1 MLSIGKV
8 AAGQHRYYE
17 EQVARGAD
25 DYYAGRGEA
34 PGEWVGA
41 GARALGLEGGVSG
54 AEFNALIAGM
64 DPRDPEVR
72 LRAPAREPRIAAL
85 DLTFSAPK
93 SVSVLAA
100 VAPGRVSHALV
111 SAHEEAVRAAV
122 GWLEDSAVQVRRG
135 AGGAQVEAG
144 AGLVA
149 VAYRHRMSRALDPQ
163 LHTHVV
169 AGNLTRGPDG
179 RYTAL
184 HGTPLY
190 RAAKTAGYLYQ
201 AQLRLRV
208 TETLGLEWG
217 AVRSGAAELA
227 AVPAGVLRGFSRRRQ
242 EMERAALAGGIGLG
256 SKASGQAAA
265 LATRER
271 KRYGIDTHTWLEEV
285 RARSAELGLGRAEVE
300 QVLGDARAR
309 LARSAAVTGVDERAL
324 GDWLVGPAGL
334 TERANTFDQRAVLQ
348 QFAAAA
354 GQGATIDELR
364 AQAERFLG
372 RADVLPTT
380 AGEFASAGLVAC
392 ERQLIDAAVG
402 RAAEGTARLSA
413 RIVDGVLAR
422 VERPLSPEQREV
434 VRAITA
440 SGRGVDVVQAL
451 AGTGKTYTAA
461 VIREVY
467 EHAGYEVLG
476 VAPTGRAARELADQA
491 GIPAC
496 TLDRLLIDLEQLG
509 DQLPTGCVVVFDEA
523 GMAPTRATAR
533 LLQAAGLAGAKVI
546 AIGDPGQLASVQ
558 AGGWL
563 RAVGERVGAL
573 RLTQVMRQR
582 DPAER
587 RALAALHDREPG
599 PYLAWA
605 VAAGRIQTYGEGA
618 RATADAIDA
627 WAAAA
632 GELGCEQAV
641 MIARDN
647 RTRDA
652 LNQAARAV
660 RRDVGELG
668 AERRYGPIDLAVG
681 DRVICRRN
689 DGLLDVD
696 NGTRGTVRDLGDDH
710 VVIETDSHLVRT
722 LPAAYVAEHV
732 EQAYALTGHGMQ
744 GATVERAIVVAN
756 ARDLTAGWS
765 YTALS
770 RARGTTSLLIHDE
783 ALDND
788 RDDVAPRQATRA
800 SAREELVA
808 RVQQRMTVR
817 DDEDL
822 AIEQLAPAGHAD
834 DPELTGAGAG
844 EPVQEETARRAEP
857 VVADQDTL
865 RFVTLRERIQLLR
878 CHRDALP
885 ADQVGRVDEI
895 DARLLDLAERH
906 RSCAQQLAGLP
917 EPSRSW
923 RGRVNDPDLVDRVR
937 LRSILGGVGEQRER
951 LSAERAR
958 LARELGDPQQVHSE
972 LAGLDRA
979 LGPLEADY
987 RALRDELATREV
999 ASPSPWVGLAFGARP
1014 EDWRGET
1021 WDRAVRDLAA
1031 YRLDHDIADPDSAL
1045 GPEPADPERR
1055 RAWDRKQGS
1064 IERSIERLD
1073 RHRGRGAELDLG
1085 DR

>member
-1 MLSIGKV
+1 MVSIGKI
-8 AAGQHRYYE
+8 ALGQHRYYE

-25 DYYAGRGEA
+25 DYYTGRSEA
-34 PGEWVGA
+34 PGEWFGA
-41 GARALGLEGGVSG
+41 GARARGLEGRVSG
-54 AEFNALIAGM
+54 AEFNALIAGV
-64 DPRDPEVR
+64 DPREPGVR
-72 LRAPAREPRIAAL
+72 LRASPRELRIAAL

-100 VAPGRVSHALV
+100 VAPGRVSRALV
-111 SAHEEAVRAAV
+111 AAHEDAVRAAI
-122 GWLEDSAVQVRRG
+122 GWLEDTAVQVRRG
-135 AGGAQVEAG
+135 AGGGRVEAG
-144 AGLVA
+144 EGLVA

-169 AGNLTRGPDG
+169 AANLSRGADG

-208 TETLGLEWG
+208 TEALGLEWG

-227 AVPAGVLRGFSRRRQ
+227 AVPGGVLRGFSRRRQ

-285 RARSAELGLGRAEVE
+285 RARSAELGFGRAEID
-300 QVLGDARAR
+300 QALGDARAR
-309 LARSAAVTGVDERAL
+309 GAAAAGVDERAL

-334 TERANTFDQRAVLQ
+334 TERANTFDRRAVLQ
-348 QFAAAA
+348 EFATAA
-354 GQGATIDELR
+354 GQGESVAAIR
-364 AQAERFLG
+364 AQAERLLG
-372 RADVLPTT
+372 RPDVLPTVP
-380 AGEFASAGLVAC
+380 GEFTAAGLVSC

-402 RAAEGTARLSA
+402 RAGEGTAELSEPTVA
-413 RIVDGVLAR
+413 GVLAR
-422 VERPLSPEQREV
+422 VERPLNPDQRAV
-434 VRAITA
+434 VSAITA
-440 SGRGVDVVQAL
+440 SGHGVEVVQAL

-491 GIPAC
+491 GIPAR
-496 TLDRLLIDLEQLG
+496 TLDRLLIDLDQLG
-509 DQLPTGCVVVFDEA
+509 DQLPTGSVVVFDEA
-523 GMAPTRATAR
+523 GMAPTRTTAR
-533 LLQAAGLAGAKVI
+533 LLKAAELAGAKVV

-563 RAVGERVGAL
+563 RAVGERLGAL

-587 RALAALHDREPG
+587 EALAALHDRNPA
-599 PYLAWA
+599 PYVEWA
-605 VAAGRIQTYGEGA
+605 LPAARIQTYEDSA
-618 RATADAIDA
+618 RARADAIGA

-632 GELGCEQAV
+632 SELGCDQAV

-647 RTRDA
+647 ATRDA
-652 LNQAARAV
+652 LNHAARAL
-660 RRDVGELG
+660 RRDLSELG
-668 AERRYGPIDLAVG
+668 PECRYGPVDLAVG

-696 NGTRGTVRDLGDDH
+696 NGTRGTVRGLGDDH
-710 VVIETDSHLVRT
+710 VVIETDSHLVRA

-732 EQAYALTGHGMQ
+732 EHAYALTGHGMQ

-756 ARDLTAGWS
+756 VRDLTAGWS

-783 ALDND
+783 ALDQD
-788 RDDVAPRQATRA
+788 RDDVALREPPRA
-800 SAREELVA
+800 SAREEVLA
-808 RVQQRMTVR
+808 RVQLRMTVR

-822 AIEQLAPAGHAD
+822 AIERLSPAGYAD
-834 DPELTGAGAG
+834 DPGLTGAVTG
-844 EPVQEETARRAEP
+844 EPVQEEAARRAEP
-857 VVADQDTL
+857 VVADRGSL
-865 RFVTLRERIQLLR
+865 RLVALRERIQQLR
-878 CHRDALP
+878 GHRDTLP
-885 ADQVGRVDEI
+885 AHQVGRVDEI
-895 DARLLDLAERH
+895 DARLLELAERL
-906 RSCAQQLAGLP
+906 RSCAEQLAVLAQ
-917 EPSRSW
+917 PSRSW
-923 RGRVNDPDLVDRVR
+923 RGRVKDLDLADRVR
-937 LRSILGGVGEQRER
+937 LRSIRGGVDEQRER

-958 LARELGDPQQVHSE
+958 LMRELGDPEQVRSE

-979 LGPLEADY
+979 LAPLEAEY
-987 RALRDELATREV
+987 RSLRDELAAEEL
-999 ASPSPWVGLAFGARP
+999 ASPAPWVERTFGERP
-1014 EDWRGET
+1014 DSWRGET

-1031 YRLDHDIADPDSAL
+1031 YRLDHGIADLDSAL

-1055 RAWDRKQGS
+1055 RAW
-1064 IERSIERLD
+1064 EREHRSVERNIERLD
-1073 RHRGRGAELDLG
+1073 RGRGVVLGMG